1 MTAITFE
8 PPETGKTFTDVFPDH
23 EAPAEL
29 QKAKAA
35 GWVVL
40 EKCWSN
46 YAPQNLGGTPE

>member
-1 MTAITFE
+1 M
-8 PPETGKTFTDVFPDH
+8 
-23 EAPAEL
+23 AEL
-29 QKAKAA
+29 QKDKAA

>member
-8 PPETGKTFTDVFPDH
+8 DPQTGKTFTDVFPDH
-23 EAPAEL
+23 EAPVEM

-40 EKCWSN
+40 ERCWSN
-46 YAPQNLGGTPE
+46 YATGNLGGTPE